1 MARHSPWELR
11 TPDSEAA
18 RGGKFYTSQSLL
30 TSSWPL
36 AVGAVWRG
44 PRPALSWLRH
54 TERLLRCPQ
63 ARHPPAG
70 GKGEGWGWWWEQ
82 CSPGDVY
89 KQLHWLPA
97 GAPVQ
102 TSAPCP
108 LPEHLCHFS
117 LSQCHQDG
125 KADAGGDQV
134 QEGRLQEDIGCEA
147 MLGRIP
153 SQGHEPFPWHDRD
166 SYCPGSQS
174 QSVSGPESGLLTP
187 GLGLLLPR
195 REGKKPKETQVHRA
209 RRVPGAWLTVFQ
221 SPRTLGSNM

>member
-18 RGGKFYTSQSLL
+18 WGRNSTPASTFLRAAGLWLWELSGEAQGL
-30 TSSWPL
+30 
-36 AVGAVWRG
+36 
-44 PRPALSWLRH
+44 ALSWLRP

-82 CSPGDVY
+82 CSPGDMY

-134 QEGRLQEDIGCEA
+134 QEGRLQEDTSCEA

-153 SQGHEPFPWHDRD
+153 S
-166 SYCPGSQS
+166 
-174 QSVSGPESGLLTP
+174 
-187 GLGLLLPR
+187 
-195 REGKKPKETQVHRA
+195 
-209 RRVPGAWLTVFQ
+209 
-221 SPRTLGSNM
+221 